1 MNYFTIIPCPLC
13 GSQSYKILYRSTL
26 TKNDFR
32 MEVIRNSLK
41 NSLDDYTKHG
51 QITRCTN
58 CSLVYVNPQE
68 DSARLLK
75 GYEEVIDP
83 EYIETEKYRK
93 LILFAHLKKIE
104 QWKTKGKLLDIGCF
118 AGYFLSLAKKNGW
131 KPYGI
136 EPSVWARKIAK
147 KHGALI
153 IGKDIGATKLPRDF
167 FDAVTLWDVIEH
179 LPNPKKIILKIY
191 NSLKPGGIIALAT
204 PNVDSLFAKILGA
217 KCPFFIRM
225 HLVLFSPQTL
235 QQLLEDCGFHVFSR
249 SYYGR
254 VFPIS
259 YILGRIQSNH
269 IIFRTIKKN
278 VDAFPFIGNIPVRL
292 NFHDSFL
299 MIAEK
304 KRG

>member
-1 MNYFTIIPCPLC
+1 
-13 GSQSYKILYRSTL
+13 
-26 TKNDFR
+26 
-32 MEVIRNSLK
+32 MEVIRNNLK

-68 DSARLLK
+68 NLARLLK

-83 EYIETEKYRK
+83 EYIETEKHRK
-93 LILFAHLKKIE
+93 HILFSHLKKIE
-104 QWKTKGKLLDIGCF
+104 QWKKKGKLLDVGCF
-118 AGYFLSLAKKNGW
+118 AGYFLSLAKENGW

-136 EPSVWARKIAK
+136 EPSLWARKIAK

-153 IGKDIGATKLPRDF
+153 IGKDIGVTKLPKNF

-179 LPNPKKIILKIY
+179 LPDPKKIILRIY

-235 QQLLEDCGFHVFSR
+235 QQLLEGCGFRVISR

-254 VFPIS
+254 VFPVS
-259 YILGRIQSNH
+259 YIINRIRGENV
-269 IIFRTIKKN
+269 IIRIVKKGIN
-278 VDAFPFIGNIPVRL
+278 AIPFIGDVPVRM

-299 MIAEK
+299 MIAQK
-304 KRG
+304 TKH